1 MKRFFQIL
9 IGVIALIFLLLL
21 VIPTLFKGKI
31 EQKVTGM
38 INENITATV
47 SFDKFSLSMFRHFP
61 DLTMGLDGL
70 TIVNQAPFEGDTLMH
85 VGTFATSVDVWSAI
99 KGDGIEINSVTVD
112 RPRAWLKVNNDSV
125 ANWDI
130 VPESED
136 VEVEEDTAATA
147 SDFSVQLTLFE
158 VRDAQLEFTDQT
170 MDFFT
175 SIEDFDLSM
184 AGDFSQSSTNLDLTS
199 TIQRFNLD
207 YGGIRYVKDANV
219 GLDAII
225 GADLENME
233 FTFRENEL
241 RFNELALGFDGSFG
255 MPEEGYDLDLAL
267 SAKETEFKT
276 LLSMVPE
283 AYMKDFED
291 LQTDGTLKLEAT
303 AKGRYIDEDHL
314 PEFDVV
320 LNVNNGRI
328 QYPDLPESIDD
339 IQIDMQVNNPGG
351 SMDQTLTNISEFH
364 FELGGNPFDANLRVE
379 TPVSNATYKG
389 AMKGTIDLASLSDAV
404 PMDSMELRGVINSD
418 LTINGDYEM
427 VEKELYEDIEATG
440 TLGLDDFY
448 FKTPDLPEGFH
459 ISRANLQ
466 ITPRFMELK
475 TFQSALGN
483 SDFDLKG
490 RVENYLSY
498 ALKDG
503 TLSGQLDHRSKM
515 LDTNE
520 LMKLAGEDTTQVEE
534 DTTAMELAIV
544 PKNLQFTLNSKI
556 DRLLYDKLVM
566 TNTRGKIRIT
576 GGRVILDGLRS
587 QMLDGKMEVSGEYNT
602 ADTLNPYVDFDM
614 ALRSIDV
621 NQATNSFSMVDSIMP
636 IAKKAVGTVTTQLK
650 FNSKI
655 GRDMSPV
662 LSTLNGGGILESQ
675 GIEVSGSNVQNSL
688 ATMLNN
694 EKYRKARA
702 EDLSVNFVLEN
713 GDVIVKPFTTRLFG
727 KNLTISG
734 VQGLDQT
741 MDYVIKMPVSQQEL
755 GNIAGLLGAS
765 LPSSSQEVMVNILV
779 QGTVKDPKLKVNL
792 DEDFKEQVKD
802 KVKEEAE
809 KAFDKLKDDPD
820 VKEKVDE
827 AKKKLK
833 ELF

>member
-1 MKRFFQIL
+1 MKRFFQIFL
-9 IGVIALIFLLLL
+9 GAIALIFLLLL
-21 VIPTLFKGKI
+21 LIPTLFKGKI
-31 EQKVTGM
+31 EQKVTGV

-47 SFDKFSLSMFRHFP
+47 SFDKFNLSMFRHFP

-70 TIVNQAPFEGDTLMH
+70 TVVNKEPFEGDTLMH
-85 VGTFATSVDVWSAI
+85 VGTLATSVDVWSAI
-99 KGDGIEINSVTVD
+99 KGDGIKINSVTVD

-130 VPESED
+130 VPESEE
-136 VEVEEDTAATA
+136 VEVEEDTAAA

-158 VRDAQLEFTDQT
+158 IRDAQLQFNDQT

-175 SIEDFDLSM
+175 GIDDFDLNM
-184 AGDFSQSSTNLDLTS
+184 TGDLSQSSTNLDLNS
-199 TIQRFNLD
+199 TIERFNLD
-207 YGGIRYVKDANV
+207 FGGIRYVKNANV

-233 FTFRENEL
+233 FTFQENEF

-276 LLSMVPE
+276 LLSMMPE

-303 AKGRYIDEDHL
+303 ANGRYIDEEHM
-314 PEFDVV
+314 PAFDVV

-351 SMDQTLTNISEFH
+351 SMDQTLTDISEFH

-379 TPVSNATYKG
+379 TPVSNATYEG
-389 AMKGTIDLASLSDAV
+389 SMKGTIDLASLSKAV
-404 PMDSMELRGVINSD
+404 PMDSMELRGVITSD
-418 LTINGDYEM
+418 LSLNGDYEM
-427 VEKELYEDIEATG
+427 VEKELYEDIEASG
-440 TLGLDDFY
+440 NLELNDFY

-459 ISRANLQ
+459 ISNANVEV
-466 ITPRFMELK
+466 TPRFMELK
-475 TFQSALGN
+475 TFQSALGK
-483 SDFDLKG
+483 SDFDLQG

-498 ALKDG
+498 VLKDG

-520 LMKLAGEDTTQVEE
+520 LMKLAEEDTTQMEE
-534 DTTAMELAIV
+534 DTTDMELVIV
-544 PKNLQFTLNSKI
+544 PKNLQFTLNSNI

-566 TNTRGKIRIT
+566 TDTRGTIRIT
-576 GGRVILDGLRS
+576 DGRVILDGLRS
-587 QMLDGKMEVSGEYNT
+587 RMLDGQMEVSGEYST
-602 ADTLNPYVDFDM
+602 ADTLNPFVDFDM
-614 ALRSIDV
+614 ALRSIDI
-621 NQATNSFSMVDSIMP
+621 NKATNSFSMVDSIMP

-650 FNSKI
+650 FNSKM

-662 LSTLNGGGILESQ
+662 LSTLNGGGLLESQ
-675 GIEVSGSNVQNSL
+675 GVEVSGSNVQNSL

-702 EDLSVNFVLEN
+702 EDLAINFVLEN

-741 MDYVIKMPVSQQEL
+741 MDYVIKMPVSEKEL
-755 GNIAGLLGAS
+755 GNIAGLLGADI
-765 LPSSSQEVMVNILV
+765 SSFSQEVMVDILV
-779 QGTVKDPKLKVNL
+779 QGTVKDPDLKVNL
-792 DEDFKEQVKD
+792 DENFKEQAKD
-802 KVKEEAE
+802 KIKEEAE

-820 VKEKVDE
+820 VKKKVDE
-827 AKKKLK
+827 AKEKLK
-833 ELF
+833 DLF